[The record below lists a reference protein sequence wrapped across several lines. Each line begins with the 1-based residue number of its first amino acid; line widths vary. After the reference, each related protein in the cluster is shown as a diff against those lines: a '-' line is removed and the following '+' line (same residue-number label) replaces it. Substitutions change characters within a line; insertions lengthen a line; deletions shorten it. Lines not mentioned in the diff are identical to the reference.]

1 MNMKTI
7 RPDNHLNGL
16 FFFMLA
22 LALMSGACNKH
33 ESTPPEN
40 NAHTSS
46 VDTQQEGEQIAER
59 YRAIDNIEQSVS
71 KTKAVVKN
79 GDGTVQEVA
88 MTISRKR
95 AADGRKLMLVE
106 FTSPDQER
114 DRNALVV
121 INPKGD
127 IEATR
132 YIQSNNTFAS
142 ANSAVSEDS
151 LFGMTMQELA
161 DGQTEKYNFRLLGE
175 EEFEGKSVYRLEGK
189 LKDGMESKFPRIVL
203 LISKENSAALV
214 AEFYDNQNQLIR
226 RATIDKMAQSNGHW
240 TRMHWVVDNQAR
252 QKKIEFETVKTD
264 YDSPL
269 SDSIFTRDHLKK
281 ITTR

>member
-1 MNMKTI
+1 MTL
-7 RPDNHLNGL
+7 RPNNHLNN
-16 FFFMLA
+16 FFFFILA
-22 LALMSGACNKH
+22 LALLSGACNKN
-33 ESTPPEN
+33 ESKPAEN
-40 NAHTSS
+40 NARPSS
-46 VDTQQEGEQIAER
+46 ADAQREGEQIAEG
-59 YRAIDNIEQSVS
+59 YRAMDNSEQSVS
-71 KTKAVVKN
+71 KTRAVVKN
-79 GDGTVQEVA
+79 ADGTVQEVA
-88 MTISRKR
+88 MSISRKR
-95 AADGRKLMLVE
+95 AADGRRLMLVE

-114 DRNALVV
+114 DRNALVI

-132 YIQSNNTFAS
+132 YIQSNNSFVS

-161 DGQTEKYNFRLLGE
+161 DGQTEKYNFRLVGE
-175 EEFEGKSVYRLEGK
+175 ENFEGKPVYRLEGK

-226 RATIDKMAQSNGHW
+226 RATIDKMAQSNGRW

-252 QKKIEFETVKTD
+252 QKKIEFETIKVD

>member
-1 MNMKTI
+1 MKSI
-7 RPDNHLNGL
+7 CPNNRLNN
-16 FFFMLA
+16 FFFFILA
-22 LALMSGACNKH
+22 LAIFSAACNKH
-33 ESTPPEN
+33 ESKP
-40 NAHTSS
+40 
-46 VDTQQEGEQIAER
+46 VEGSAQPASADAQREGDQIAER
-59 YRAIDNIEQSVS
+59 YRAMDNSEQSVS
-71 KTKAVVKN
+71 KTRAVVKN
-79 GDGTVQEVA
+79 ADGTTQEVA
-88 MTISRKR
+88 MSISRKR
-95 AADGRKLMLVE
+95 APDGRKLMLVE

-114 DRNALVV
+114 DRNALV
-121 INPKGD
+121 IISPKGD

-132 YIQSNNTFAS
+132 YIQSNNSFAS
-142 ANSAVSEDS
+142 VNNSVSEDS

-161 DGQTEKYNFRLLGE
+161 DGQTEKYNFRLVGE
-175 EEFEGKSVYRLEGK
+175 ETVDGKPVYRLEGK

-226 RATIDKMAQSNGHW
+226 RATIDKMAQSSGHW

-252 QKKIEFETVKTD
+252 QKKIEFETIKAD
-264 YDSPL
+264 YDAPV

>member
-1 MNMKTI
+1 MKTL
-7 RPDNHLNGL
+7 RRNNHLNS
-16 FFFMLA
+16 FFFIIPA
-22 LALMSGACNKH
+22 LALISGACSKP
-33 ESTPPEN
+33 ESKPAEGS
-40 NAHTSS
+40 AHSTIA
-46 VDTQQEGEQIAER
+46 DAQREGEQIAER
-59 YRAIDNIEQSVS
+59 YRAIDNNPQSVS
-71 KTKAVVKN
+71 KTRAVVKN
-79 GDGTVQEVA
+79 GDGTVQEVV

-95 AADGRKLMLVE
+95 APDGRRLMLVE

-114 DRNALVV
+114 DRNALV
-121 INPKGD
+121 IIDPKGD

-132 YIQSNNTFAS
+132 YIQSNNSFAS
-142 ANSAVSEDS
+142 ANSVVSEDS

-175 EEFEGKSVYRLEGK
+175 ESFEGKPVYRLEGK

-226 RATIDKMAQSNGHW
+226 RATIDKMAQANGHW

-252 QKKIEFETVKTD
+252 QKKIEFETIKTD
-264 YDSPL
+264 YDAPL
-269 SDSIFTRDHLKK
+269 SDSVFTRDHLKK

>member
-1 MNMKTI
+1 MKSL
-7 RPDNHLNGL
+7 RPNNHLNS
-16 FFFMLA
+16 FFFFILA
-22 LALMSGACNKH
+22 LALMSGACNKSENKPA
-33 ESTPPEN
+33 ESS
-40 NAHTSS
+40 AHPTS
-46 VDTQQEGEQIAER
+46 VDAQREGEQIAER
-59 YRAIDNIEQSVS
+59 YRATDSSEQSVS
-71 KTKAVVKN
+71 KTRAVVKN
-79 GDGTVQEVA
+79 ADGTVQEVA
-88 MTISRKR
+88 MSISRKR
-95 AADGRKLMLVE
+95 APDGRRLMLVE
-106 FTSPDQER
+106 FTSPAEER
-114 DRNALVV
+114 DRNALV
-121 INPKGD
+121 IISPKGD

-132 YIQSNNTFAS
+132 YIQSNNSFAS
-142 ANSAVSEDS
+142 ANSVASEDS

-175 EEFEGKSVYRLEGK
+175 ENFEGKPVYRLEGK

-252 QKKIEFETVKTD
+252 QKKIEFETIKTD
-264 YDSPL
+264 YDAQL